1 MESAVQLTYLEGASM
16 RQNLIRAVVAVSLLL
31 TLAPTSVNSFREEA
45 SPLAE
50 AVRFRELL
58 GFTTNL
64 QAVSALEQDAAAHF
78 ERHPIA
84 LTEAEATELDRRL
97 FVQENLDGIL
107 NWGREH
113 PAIWGGAWVD
123 HKLDGALVVQLTED
137 LAQYRAE
144 IASLA
149 PAEARLHFTTVN
161 HTSAT
166 LTTSLEQISADLP
179 DLSANGIHITDVI
192 LRPSENVLL
201 VMVDGL
207 TEAVTRYL
215 TDRYGGDGV
224 LRVVGS
230 DASGATGCVS
240 RSNCPG
246 PPLRAGIGA
255 SSPSCS
261 LSFVSYKA
269 SNPSQYHLLT
279 AGHCGSNGGTW
290 KHNGVPIG
298 TMSADSTYN
307 GSTADAALIGP
318 ITANQISRWTYKR
331 YHTVYVM
338 TSRDSAF
345 DDIEGDLVCLAAKQ
359 DEYVRCGAIQGFGT
373 HQIEPGVYVSNQRY
387 ANYAWQGGD
396 SGGAVL
402 YGSRAI
408 GIQSGYAGTWA
419 TYSHIHYA
427 QSRTGSWVNVS
438 NCGNYC

>member
-1 MESAVQLTYLEGASM
+1 M

-201 VMVDGL
+201 VWWM
-207 TEAVTRYL
+207 
-215 TDRYGGDGV
+215 
-224 LRVVGS
+224 GS
-230 DASGATGCVS
+230 
-240 RSNCPG
+240 P
-246 PPLRAGIGA
+246 
-255 SSPSCS
+255 
-261 LSFVSYKA
+261 
-269 SNPSQYHLLT
+269 
-279 AGHCGSNGGTW
+279 
-290 KHNGVPIG
+290 
-298 TMSADSTYN
+298 
-307 GSTADAALIGP
+307 
-318 ITANQISRWTYKR
+318 
-331 YHTVYVM
+331 
-338 TSRDSAF
+338 
-345 DDIEGDLVCLAAKQ
+345 KQ
-359 DEYVRCGAIQGFGT
+359 
-373 HQIEPGVYVSNQRY
+373 
-387 ANYAWQGGD
+387 
-396 SGGAVL
+396 
-402 YGSRAI
+402 
-408 GIQSGYAGTWA
+408 
-419 TYSHIHYA
+419 
-427 QSRTGSWVNVS
+427 
-438 NCGNYC
+438 